1 MTNSFQATK
10 TFAIVGGITGTLEIS
25 VEWPQSTFWADP
37 EALAELLWL
46 DAQRGLL
53 ESQRRALGALA
64 PNESEESEPKAG
76 E

>member
-1 MTNSFQATK
+1 
-10 TFAIVGGITGTLEIS
+10 